1 LTDQLHDLQLE
12 QSTLSQQKQLARQ
25 TVRTLDRKNT
35 DLQNSLDSITVDK
48 DELSLNKTTIQEIEA
63 SLAAC
68 QDEYTQKSYDTQIS
82 NLEIQ
87 ISRVDEDIKTIQT
100 ELTSTS
106 AQSEFRVKIDVLKTD
121 HAKKT
126 QVQKTLIATHA
137 ERFKSLVGTD
147 LTPTTVDS
155 QINVLLR
162 RKTEDLEDAERFS
175 EGLAREITQ
184 WDAKQITCKE
194 QLRDKRKEK
203 NEAYSKVMA
212 QVEDKVEDFPREV
225 QLWEDEVVKIRE
237 YFFPWLLI

>member
-1 LTDQLHDLQLE
+1 MTDQLHDLQLE

-25 TVRTLDRKNT
+25 TVRTLDRKIT
-35 DLQNSLDSITVDK
+35 DLQNSLDSITVDEQ
-48 DELSLNKTTIQEIEA
+48 ELPLLKTSIQDINT

-68 QDEYTQKSYDTQIS
+68 QEEYTQKSYDTQIS
-82 NLEIQ
+82 NLEMQ

-106 AQSEFRVKIDVLKTD
+106 SQSEFRVKIDVLKTD
-121 HAKKT
+121 LTKKT
-126 QVQKTLIATHA
+126 QIQKTLITTHA
-137 ERFKSLVGTD
+137 ERFQNIVGTN
-147 LTPTTVDS
+147 LTPATVDS

-162 RKTEDLEDAERFS
+162 RKTEELEDAERIS

-212 QVEDKVEDFPREV
+212 EVEDKVEDFPRDI

-237 YFFPWLLI
+237 YVPYNKY